1 MIVPLGTDRDGRR
14 PPRATVLLIALNV
27 AVYIAMMTGAAAF
40 WTDRDLVDQL
50 RAVVSVDHRVSD
62 LDLYRQIFVSQMW
75 AEPGVTPWWSLF
87 TAMFTHDPNSIL
99 HIAGNMI
106 FLWAFG
112 KSIESHLGFWR
123 FLILYLAGGM
133 AAWGVHALLGGG
145 PAIGASGAT
154 SSVACLFLAFFP
166 RSHTR
171 VLYLIGMSLHY
182 VSSAWL
188 IGLYFTIDVVRASL
202 DSAGIMPSDVASGAH
217 IGGSLFGLGAGLF
230 LLRMGWAP
238 RGEWDLLHLT
248 RQFFRRRAMRAALQP
263 TGPTPW
269 MSGKARGPIA
279 AGGPL
284 TGTTAEEALLRA
296 AITTALRAGDDA
308 KTTLAYGALL
318 AKFPSATLAP
328 DLQLDVANRA
338 MRSDALPL
346 AMQGYAS
353 FLASAPGHSKGPEVR
368 LLLAAIYIRRLGQP
382 AAATPLLVGL
392 RERLQDPAQI
402 ALVES
407 LMAECPG
414 VAPPPIPPQPP
425 QQSPGGTSHGASE
438 RRS

>member
-182 VSSAWL
+182 VSKHGIVSL
-188 IGLYFTIDVVRASL
+188 IVREGVRKQSEVTP
-202 DSAGIMPSDVASGAH
+202 DPT
-217 IGGSLFGLGAGLF
+217 LG
-230 LLRMGWAP
+230 
-238 RGEWDLLHLT
+238 
-248 RQFFRRRAMRAALQP
+248 
-263 TGPTPW
+263 
-269 MSGKARGPIA
+269 
-279 AGGPL
+279 
-284 TGTTAEEALLRA
+284 
-296 AITTALRAGDDA
+296 
-308 KTTLAYGALL
+308 
-318 AKFPSATLAP
+318 P
-328 DLQLDVANRA
+328 DLMAVLGGHVQILDHVKIEYGHAAKQTSLSSKRMP
-338 MRSDALPL
+338 MR
-346 AMQGYAS
+346 
-353 FLASAPGHSKGPEVR
+353 H
-368 LLLAAIYIRRLGQP
+368 YILGRP
-382 AAATPLLVGL
+382 
-392 RERLQDPAQI
+392 
-402 ALVES
+402 S
-407 LMAECPG
+407 
-414 VAPPPIPPQPP
+414 
-425 QQSPGGTSHGASE
+425 
-438 RRS
+438 